1 MAGLLARHETRRMGA
16 SELFQTAL
24 IDLQRNIMNKTALLS
39 AWILGAALIQPA
51 VAAET
56 AAPPATVAEVDVP
69 RYMGR
74 WHEIARLPMRFQND
88 CVRDVTADYR
98 LNENRSVTVLNRCR
112 KADGEM
118 IEATGLAKAADAGG
132 SKLKVTF
139 LPKGLRWLP
148 FGKASY
154 WILRLDAS
162 YQTALVG
169 TPDRKYLWLLSR
181 TPDIDEAVYQR
192 YLDTAREQGYD
203 LDGLIR
209 NPN

>member
-1 MAGLLARHETRRMGA
+1 MDIGCCAY
-16 SELFQTAL
+16 
-24 IDLQRNIMNKTALLS
+24 
-39 AWILGAALIQPA
+39 PA
-51 VAAET
+51 CLVAET

-98 LNENRSVTVLNRCR
+98 LNEKPQRHGVEPLPQGRRRNDRGNR
-112 KADGEM
+112 
-118 IEATGLAKAADAGG
+118 GLAKAADAGG

-154 WILRLDAS
+154 WILRLDES
-162 YQTALVG
+162 YQTALV
-169 TPDRKYLWLLSR
+169 
-181 TPDIDEAVYQR
+181 
-192 YLDTAREQGYD
+192 
-203 LDGLIR
+203 
-209 NPN
+209 